1 MSLASLLSERGTIQ
15 TIGPSGTDRY
25 NQPIEGV
32 TVTTDD
38 VPYRL
43 EQAESIEVSIGE
55 ATVVSDWRIFL
66 LPDAEIT
73 HASRFVDADARTF
86 EVVGA
91 PNVHH
96 TPRGPHHIEARL
108 RFIE

>member
-1 MSLASLLSERGTIQ
+1 MLSARGTIQ
-15 TIGPSGTDRY
+15 TIGTTGTDRY

-32 TVTTDD
+32 TVTTTD

-43 EQAESIEVSIGE
+43 EQVESIEVSIGE
-55 ATVVSDWRIFL
+55 ATVVSDWKLFL
-66 LPDAEIT
+66 MPDAVIT
-73 HASRFVDADARTF
+73 HRSRFIDADARTF

-91 PNVHH
+91 PNVQR

-108 RFIE
+108 RFIQ